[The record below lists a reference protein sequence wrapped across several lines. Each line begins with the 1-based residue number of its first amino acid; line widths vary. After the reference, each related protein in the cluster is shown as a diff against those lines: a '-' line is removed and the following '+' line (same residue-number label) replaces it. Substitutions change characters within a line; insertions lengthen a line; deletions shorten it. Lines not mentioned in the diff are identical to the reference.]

1 VIEEFRQA
9 FAEGVEM
16 YTAPQHESEVR
27 GRASLEAHFESWRR
41 LD

>member
-1 VIEEFRQA
+1 MGEFRRA
-9 FAEGVEM
+9 FDRGVEI
-16 YTAPQHESEVR
+16 YTVPQHASEVR